1 MQDEESV
8 IYTYRFSYDDV
19 LAAVCFF
26 TTIHFKEALQP
37 AEWKAAEILL
47 LGDFL
52 QRKEGKVL
60 REIGSNSILCKVHI
74 VQKIQT
80 AKNSVVAHHTRGSC
94 VAAGSELKGV
104 RAFSPSFV

>member
-52 QRKEGKVL
+52 QRKEDKVL

-80 AKNSVVAHHTRGSC
+80 AKNWSHITPGLVRGSRL
-94 VAAGSELKGV
+94 GLKGV

>member
-1 MQDEESV
+1 M

-19 LAAVCFF
+19 LAVCVFF

-52 QRKEGKVL
+52 QRKEDKVL

-80 AKNSVVAHHTRGSC
+80 KNSVCSRTSHPGLVPGSRLLRTERGP
-94 VAAGSELKGV
+94 GV
-104 RAFSPSFV
+104 

>member
-1 MQDEESV
+1 M

-19 LAAVCFF
+19 LAVCVFF

-52 QRKEGKVL
+52 QRKEDKVL

-80 AKNSVVAHHTRGSC
+80 KNSVVAHHTRGSC
-94 VAAGSELKGV
+94 LAAGCSELKGV